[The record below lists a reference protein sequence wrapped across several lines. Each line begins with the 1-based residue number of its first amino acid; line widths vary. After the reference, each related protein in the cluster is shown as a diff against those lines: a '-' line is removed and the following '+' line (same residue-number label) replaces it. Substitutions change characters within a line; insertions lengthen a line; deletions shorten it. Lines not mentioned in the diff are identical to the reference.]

1 MEELERQ
8 RQVLQEDADRKVRQV
23 MREMEAQQRSA
34 LQEQKASLERA
45 HAKALAFV
53 KAEGQ
58 QTLELGV
65 RPDPQPSNLLSAPKR
80 LRPPPTA
87 LLRTRSHGSSV
98 RARTRMGIFD

>member
-8 RQVLQEDADRKVRQV
+8 RQALEEDADRKVRQV
-23 MREMEAQQRSA
+23 MREMEAQQRVA
-34 LQEQKASLERA
+34 LQQQKTSLERD

-65 RPDPQPSNLLSAPKR
+65 RPDARQQLALRTKEPSS
-80 LRPPPTA
+80 PPPRSVAHA
-87 LLRTRSHGSSV
+87 LTRQLRECAHTR
-98 RARTRMGIFD
+98 AIFD

>member
-80 LRPPPTA
+80 LRPPPHCSAAHA
-87 LLRTRSHGSSV
+87 LTRQLRACAHTHGHL
-98 RARTRMGIFD
+98 